1 MCWRQ
6 ILPVHVILWLIF
18 VPPPRTCAS
27 SFFNFTGNSTFYILI
42 KDALKNTEGKTF
54 LPCLSTAL
62 EVFKYLLV
70 EILLSLSLYLPYSSL
85 SLSLPTSMTRGLTFT
100 AVGLTVLI
108 ALVLVHPTCCAFIA
122 HLWETRH
129 YKTRGFRL
137 RFFGPRFKK
146 HGPKLPKA
154 PFSKN
159 GA

>member
-1 MCWRQ
+1 MTYVLTPDFVGACN
-6 ILPVHVILWLIF
+6 IDADI

-27 SFFNFTGNSTFYILI
+27 SFFNFSGNSTFYILV

-54 LPCLSTAL
+54 LPCLSIAL

-108 ALVLVHPTCCAFIA
+108 ALVLVHPTCCAITA
-122 HLWETRH
+122 HLWETRV
-129 YKTRGFRL
+129 FRRENDDVEEVEEERL
-137 RFFGPRFKK
+137 QRVLLSF
-146 HGPKLPKA
+146 
-154 PFSKN
+154 
-159 GA
+159 

>member
-1 MCWRQ
+1 MTYVLTPDFVSACN
-6 ILPVHVILWLIF
+6 IDADI

-108 ALVLVHPTCCAFIA
+108 ALVLVHPTCCAITA
-122 HLWETRH
+122 HLWETRV
-129 YKTRGFRL
+129 FRRENDDVEEVEEERL
-137 RFFGPRFKK
+137 QRVLLSF
-146 HGPKLPKA
+146 
-154 PFSKN
+154 
-159 GA
+159 

>member
-1 MCWRQ
+1 MTYVLTPDFVSACN
-6 ILPVHVILWLIF
+6 IDADI

-85 SLSLPTSMTRGLTFT
+85 SLSLSTNLNDKR
-100 AVGLTVLI
+100 I
-108 ALVLVHPTCCAFIA
+108 DVHCCRTYCPYCSCISPSN
-122 HLWETRH
+122 LLC
-129 YKTRGFRL
+129 YYCSSLGD
-137 RFFGPRFKK
+137 
-146 HGPKLPKA
+146 
-154 PFSKN
+154 
-159 GA
+159 

>member
-1 MCWRQ
+1 MQVLTPDFVSACN
-6 ILPVHVILWLIF
+6 IDADI

-108 ALVLVHPTCCAFIA
+108 ALVLVHPTCCAITA
-122 HLWETRH
+122 HLWETRVF
-129 YKTRGFRL
+129 RRENDDVEEVEEERLQRVLLSFQGF
-137 RFFGPRFKK
+137 
-146 HGPKLPKA
+146 
-154 PFSKN
+154 
-159 GA
+159 

>member
-1 MCWRQ
+1 MTYLLTPDFVSACN
-6 ILPVHVILWLIF
+6 IDADI

-27 SFFNFTGNSTFYILI
+27 SFFNFSGNSTFYILV

-54 LPCLSTAL
+54 LPCLSIAL

-108 ALVLVHPTCCAFIA
+108 ALVLVHPTCCAITA
-122 HLWETRH
+122 HLWETRV
-129 YKTRGFRL
+129 FRRENDDVEEVEEERL
-137 RFFGPRFKK
+137 QRVLLSF
-146 HGPKLPKA
+146 
-154 PFSKN
+154 
-159 GA
+159 

>member
-1 MCWRQ
+1 MTYVLTPDFVSACN
-6 ILPVHVILWLIF
+6 IDADI

-27 SFFNFTGNSTFYILI
+27 SFFNFSGNSTFYILV

-54 LPCLSTAL
+54 LPCLSIAL

-108 ALVLVHPTCCAFIA
+108 ALVLVHPTCCAITA
-122 HLWETRH
+122 HLWETRV
-129 YKTRGFRL
+129 FRRENDDVEEVEEERL
-137 RFFGPRFKK
+137 QRVLLSF
-146 HGPKLPKA
+146 
-154 PFSKN
+154 
-159 GA
+159 

>member
-1 MCWRQ
+1 MTYVLTPDFVSACN
-6 ILPVHVILWLIF
+6 IDADI

-27 SFFNFTGNSTFYILI
+27 SFFNFTGNSTFYILV

-108 ALVLVHPTCCAFIA
+108 ALVLVHPTCCAITA
-122 HLWETRH
+122 HLWETRV
-129 YKTRGFRL
+129 FRRENDDVEEVEEERL
-137 RFFGPRFKK
+137 QRVLLSF
-146 HGPKLPKA
+146 
-154 PFSKN
+154 
-159 GA
+159 

>member
-1 MCWRQ
+1 MTYLLTPDFVSACN
-6 ILPVHVILWLIF
+6 IDADI

-108 ALVLVHPTCCAFIA
+108 ALVLVHPTCCAITA
-122 HLWETRH
+122 HLWETRV
-129 YKTRGFRL
+129 FRRENDDVEEVEEERL
-137 RFFGPRFKK
+137 QRVLLSF
-146 HGPKLPKA
+146 
-154 PFSKN
+154 
-159 GA
+159 